1 MATDKNDE
9 TNAKEARMNE
19 EDMDFFD
26 DEKPNTLNAEESPS
40 SSANELRRISNAQ
53 LRSSIKNIGTAVDE
67 RLGIA
72 KAAQNIDKTVKITN
86 TAQCAASYLS
96 VWSQSVNEKYQL
108 SGKASGLWN
117 QVNEKL
123 KVSKTVTDV
132 ASKIQQYD
140 QKVGAST
147 RAVSALAK
155 GAEFVERRV
164 VGKKGHDETAV
175 ETDEAA
181 TQDGIEIES
190 TEKSSK

>member
-1 MATDKNDE
+1 MATDKNDG
-9 TNAKEARMNE
+9 TNAKHMNE

-26 DEKPNTLNAEESPS
+26 DEKPNTLNDEESPS
-40 SSANELRRISNAQ
+40 SSTNELRRISTAQ
-53 LRSSIKNIGTAVDE
+53 LRSSLKNIGTAVDE

-86 TAQCAASYLS
+86 TAQRAASYVS
-96 VWSQSVNEKYQL
+96 VWTQSVNEKYHL

-123 KVSKTVTDV
+123 KVSETATDV

-140 QKVGAST
+140 HKVGAST
-147 RAVSALAK
+147 RAVSVLAK

-164 VGKKGHDETAV
+164 VGKEDHGETAV
-175 ETDEAA
+175 EKDEAA
-181 TQDGIEIES
+181 TQDGIEMES
-190 TEKSSK
+190 KEKSSK